1 MRMLKPIGI
10 ICAAWIPPDGS
21 ASSLVTAPSLASAV
35 VASAP
40 SVRSVPI
47 ARTSM
52 RRIRSSERWL
62 HGPCATRLPYKRS
75 RRVVPVRVQGRA
87 LYRAGHLRSSDRE
100 QQEEGD
106 EDQDGGADERCQVT
120 REVADQDP
128 RDHGTDRL
136 SQRPDAGPQPG
147 HLGCTL

>member
-1 MRMLKPIGI
+1 
-10 ICAAWIPPDGS
+10 
-21 ASSLVTAPSLASAV
+21 
-35 VASAP
+35 
-40 SVRSVPI
+40 
-47 ARTSM
+47 M

-87 LYRAGHLRSSDRE
+87 LYRAGHLRGSDRE

-106 EDQDGGADERCQVT
+106 EDQDGGADERCPVT

-128 RDHGTDRL
+128 RRSEEHTSELQSPYDLVCRL
-136 SQRPDAGPQPG
+136 LLEKKKKSR
-147 HLGCTL
+147 LEEI